1 MNNNNYSIVVIRP
14 NASCHIVWHKAHFSH
29 SQWLFYAPMTQ
40 QGYNSKSN
48 ISHRSRD
55 RRNYLVTRNSTI
67 TLFEL
72 GPVLNIDI
80 KQVNLAVNS
89 CYGTMVINQHMRV
102 VHSFIIWRALY
113 VLKLIIKFWT

>member
-1 MNNNNYSIVVIRP
+1 
-14 NASCHIVWHKAHFSH
+14 
-29 SQWLFYAPMTQ
+29 MTQ

-55 RRNYLVTRNSTI
+55 RRHYLVTRNSTI

-72 GPVLNIDI
+72 GPILNIDI

-102 VHSFIIWRALY
+102 VHSFIIRRTLY
-113 VLKLIIKFWT
+113 VLKSVTKFWT

>member
-1 MNNNNYSIVVIRP
+1 
-14 NASCHIVWHKAHFSH
+14 
-29 SQWLFYAPMTQ
+29 MTH
-40 QGYNSKSN
+40 QGYSSKSY

-55 RRNYLVTRNSTI
+55 RRHNLVTRNSTI

-72 GPVLNIDI
+72 GPILNIDI

-89 CYGTMVINQHMRV
+89 CYRTMVINQHMRV
-102 VHSFIIWRALY
+102 VHSFILWRALY

>member
-1 MNNNNYSIVVIRP
+1 
-14 NASCHIVWHKAHFSH
+14 
-29 SQWLFYAPMTQ
+29 MTH

-72 GPVLNIDI
+72 RPILNINI

-102 VHSFIIWRALY
+102 VHSFIIRRALY